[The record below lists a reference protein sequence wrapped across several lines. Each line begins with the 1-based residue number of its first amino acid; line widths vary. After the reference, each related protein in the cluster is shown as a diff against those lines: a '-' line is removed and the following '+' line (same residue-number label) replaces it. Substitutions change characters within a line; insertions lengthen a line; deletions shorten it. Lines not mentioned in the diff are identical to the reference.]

1 MDRARRIANLMAL
14 STACFGLSLGAV
26 AQTVYKS
33 VDEQGNVAFTDRPP
47 ISQSDSNSSLETVR
61 GLDITRTNPVA
72 VAARNERADAE
83 QRAGDIARGNRKEDA
98 TEEQAA
104 QKQNAAERSA
114 NCDAAQA
121 RLKRYSES
129 RRLYR
134 QTPDG
139 EREYLSSSEID
150 DARADAILSVD
161 KWCG

>member
-14 STACFGLSLGAV
+14 STASLGLSLGAV
-26 AQTVYKS
+26 AQTVYKT

-47 ISQSDSNSSLETVR
+47 ISQSDSNLETVR
-61 GLDITRTNPVA
+61 GLDIKRTDPV
-72 VAARNERADAE
+72 VIAASNKRADAE
-83 QRAGDIARGNRKEDA
+83 QRAGDIARGISKEEA
-98 TEEQAA
+98 AEEQAA
-104 QKQNAAERSA
+104 RAEEAAERSA

-121 RLKRYSES
+121 RLKRYTES

-139 EREYLSSSEID
+139 EREYLSSAEID
-150 DARADAILSVD
+150 SARADAILSVD